1 MHHKFTDFIRLPL
14 SFASRSLAVVVVVL
28 FGAEKEYFMWTNSPL
43 FTALMHD
50 AWCVS
55 SEKKKYLNSRF
66 SIQYVALTYRISQ
79 NKRDM
84 WYQISCR
91 SMRHKRHVARHE
103 SRSHL
108 LSIYCQPIISLKF
121 LPSKSYSDW
130 CQMVMLGGIGIS
142 VKNSIL
148 IGRVTAVA
156 ASNRRRRPDF
166 RPRSTV
172 CVRDSAIKALLYIHN
187 FSFPRFSLSLFLP
200 SMSSYTST
208 AIFHALRVYT
218 SSRTPLAFVSM
229 HTRQPCSF
237 KLVTL
242 SSGNVCRILVHFSLC
257 RLLIFVS
264 HSLNIFFFLFS
275 LRLTLSRSL
284 RNNMHNKVQCYI
296 HPWISYHGTE
306 RVWGE
311 VKEVEREAQIEKRDE
326 NESIVAMR
334 RGEKK
339 AVEKGV
345 KREKAWWGKV

>member
-14 SFASRSLAVVVVVL
+14 SFASQSLAVVVVVL
-28 FGAEKEYFMWTNSPL
+28 FGAEKEYFMWTISPL

-55 SEKKKYLNSRF
+55 SEKKLYLNSRF

-121 LPSKSYSDW
+121 LLSKSYSDW
-130 CQMVMLGGIGIS
+130 CQMMVMLVGGIVIS

-148 IGRVTAVA
+148 IGRVTAEAV
-156 ASNRRRRPDF
+156 SNRRRRPDF

-187 FSFPRFSLSLFLP
+187 FSFPRFSLSFSYPCPRLRQLRFFMP
-200 SMSSYTST
+200 SVFTYPLELLSLSYPCTHDNHVPSSS
-208 AIFHALRVYT
+208 
-218 SSRTPLAFVSM
+218 
-229 HTRQPCSF
+229 
-237 KLVTL
+237 
-242 SSGNVCRILVHFSLC
+242 
-257 RLLIFVS
+257 S
-264 HSLNIFFFLFS
+264 HSRQATYVGFSCISHSVVSSSSSLILSTYFFSIFPTTDIITF
-275 LRLTLSRSL
+275 T
-284 RNNMHNKVQCYI
+284 
-296 HPWISYHGTE
+296 P
-306 RVWGE
+306 
-311 VKEVEREAQIEKRDE
+311 
-326 NESIVAMR
+326 
-334 RGEKK
+334 
-339 AVEKGV
+339 
-345 KREKAWWGKV
+345 